1 MPTHFHRYI
10 TLSERL
16 SDFSLQ
22 CSDTLGWM
30 TGRTK
35 LGVSLLVMTFWL
47 ELCTSYSSNCHH
59 HLHHPTTPI
68 KSRMETF
75 WYWLTQVH
83 LENVCYLNGG
93 KERERETETDSRTDR
108 QRERLLDSFWGRPRS
123 WSTIASLSRLRSVVN
138 APLESF
144 ADWVVRDDVD
154 GAHGLH

>member
-47 ELCTSYSSNCHH
+47 ELCTSYSSNCQQSSNCHH
-59 HLHHPTTPI
+59 CNVHYKDVVKHSIDVKTFLRFFLFLIKTRFYFCNVFISYDTTTKWIQSILLCPRPHRAEAL
-68 KSRMETF
+68 SDDARLMPV
-75 WYWLTQVH
+75 WRL
-83 LENVCYLNGG
+83 
-93 KERERETETDSRTDR
+93 SRTR
-108 QRERLLDSFWGRPRS
+108 
-123 WSTIASLSRLRSVVN
+123 SLSREQRG
-138 APLESF
+138 LERPKL
-144 ADWVVRDDVD
+144 AQR
-154 GAHGLH
+154 